1 MTNSFYHHFH
11 FSARRNHYQI
21 KCTFS
26 LLPPYAFHNYM
37 YVHACMLSCFS
48 RVRLIVT
55 LWMPACQAPLS
66 LGFSRHEY
74 WSGLPCPPPGDLPN
88 PGLNSCLLCLLPWQA
103 GSLPLTPLGKPYIC
117 TCRHI
122 KKKWKNYL
130 KAWGPHGGGHHVRQ
144 RVHENTLVR
153 LLRRGEITYLA
164 PNWYGIVPPFS
175 VPNLKHASVKSTS
188 HIYEDIQTKQRAPKT
203 QKKNK

>member
-74 WSGLPCPPPGDLPN
+74 WSGLPCPPSGDLPN
-88 PGLNSCLLCLLPWQA
+88 PGIELMSLMSPALA
-103 GSLPLTPLGKPYIC
+103 GGFFTTNATWEALDMYM
-117 TCRHI
+117 
-122 KKKWKNYL
+122 
-130 KAWGPHGGGHHVRQ
+130 
-144 RVHENTLVR
+144 
-153 LLRRGEITYLA
+153 
-164 PNWYGIVPPFS
+164 
-175 VPNLKHASVKSTS
+175 
-188 HIYEDIQTKQRAPKT
+188 QTH
-203 QKKNK
+203 